1 MKQTL
6 LHPCAFPKN
15 KKVDISKDST
25 FQLQKTN
32 VELFFLNIEHQTHVN
47 YVDMDFWMWTMCHL
61 SNGQS
66 QLVFFF

>member
-47 YVDMDFWMWTMCHL
+47 YVDMDF
-61 SNGQS
+61 
-66 QLVFFF
+66 